1 MRRIDPIVVGF
12 SLVSVLFVTVK
23 VIPILWGLTLGFTAS
38 SAFSPTPVFV
48 GLENFAII
56 LGDPAFW
63 SALGVGVVYAAATTA
78 LQVVVGVA
86 AALLL
91 FKHGGPATR
100 SMALLPYMIPAV
112 TGVLAWRWISDGL
125 YGIANH
131 LLLAWGVVAQPISFA
146 SSPGWAMPLAIA
158 ASVWQFTPFVVLVIL
173 ATLSGIPGTIY
184 EASRIDGTT
193 WWSELRYITLPML
206 RSAVLLIVLLRSIWM
221 FNRFDIIYL
230 LTGGGPRGAT
240 TTLPL
245 YAYVQAFVENDFGT
259 AGAASSV
266 IFCLLLTFGI
276 IYLRAFQPEREVVRA

>member
-12 SLVSVLFVTVK
+12 GLVAVLFLTVK
-23 VIPILWGLTLGFTAS
+23 VVPIIWGLTLGFTSS

-48 GLENFAII
+48 GLENFALI
-56 LGDPAFW
+56 LTDRTFW
-63 SALGVGVVYAAATTA
+63 SALAMGTVYAAATTV

-131 LLLAWGVVAQPISFA
+131 LLLGWGIIAQPISFA
-146 SSPGWAMPLAIA
+146 TSPGWAMPLVVL

-206 RSAVLLIVLLRSIWM
+206 RSAILLIVLLRSIWM
-221 FNRFDIIYL
+221 FNRFDVIYL

-240 TTLPL
+240 ATLPL

-259 AGAASSV
+259 AGAVSTV
-266 IFCLLLTFGI
+266 IFGLLLTFGVT
-276 IYLRAFQPEREVVRA
+276 YLRVFEPEREVVRA